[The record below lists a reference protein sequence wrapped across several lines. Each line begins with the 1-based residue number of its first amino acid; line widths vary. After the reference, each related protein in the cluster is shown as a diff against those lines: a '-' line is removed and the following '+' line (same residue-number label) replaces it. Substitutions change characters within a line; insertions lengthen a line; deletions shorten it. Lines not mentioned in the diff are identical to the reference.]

1 MLAQHQIMYRGEVVA
16 GEILFVMGNTEM
28 RTHHIHV
35 VKWKDTLWNP
45 YINFRDYL
53 NAFPEKAKLYDT
65 CKQNLAKQFTHN
77 RKNYTAGKEE
87 TIQRLLAEAS
97 TWKANLLK
105 TGNYK

>member
-35 VKWKDTLWNP
+35 VKWKDTLWNQ

-53 NAFPEKAKLYDT
+53 NAFPERLNYMTLVNKIWQSSSRITEKT
-65 CKQNLAKQFTHN
+65 ILAA
-77 RKNYTAGKEE
+77 RKKRYSAYW
-87 TIQRLLAEAS
+87 QRLAHG
-97 TWKANLLK
+97 KPIC
-105 TGNYK
+105 